1 MATDSGD
8 VAGNFVG
15 GRQYFV
21 LIANDLQFMQTSS
34 GNIISDR
41 DDIKDLQIP
50 VGQP

>member
-1 MATDSGD
+1 MATDSGE
-8 VAGNFVG
+8 VAGNLIG

-21 LIANDLQFMQTSS
+21 LTADSLQFMQTSS